1 MNIGIFGVGNFGATH
16 IKVLKE
22 IKEFNIIGFFDP
34 NTKRAKVIEERF
46 YVKLYTQP
54 DNLIEK
60 CDAIDVVSET
70 KTHFDI
76 IQMAIKHNKHIFI
89 EKPICIHKSE
99 LINLMKL
106 KSNYQPIIQVGHI
119 ERYNPAIQEGFKD
132 ISNIETIKTKR
143 TGPLNDRNSATSI
156 TLDFMI
162 HDIDLVLSLI
172 KEPIISIE
180 AVGLKQ
186 KNGLYNYVKSL
197 LLFENGAKA
206 ELIAERDNTINN
218 ERNMLITCRN
228 KTIEIDLLKRMTKT
242 IIKKE
247 AKSWQSENNINP
259 LKNQFVDFYHNI
271 TKNLTPIVGLTESC
285 KAVDT
290 ALKIDAILN
299 RKS

>member
-1 MNIGIFGVGNFGATH
+1 
-16 IKVLKE
+16 
-22 IKEFNIIGFFDP
+22 
-34 NTKRAKVIEERF
+34 
-46 YVKLYTQP
+46 
-54 DNLIEK
+54 
-60 CDAIDVVSET
+60 
-70 KTHFDI
+70 
-76 IQMAIKHNKHIFI
+76 
-89 EKPICIHKSE
+89 
-99 LINLMKL
+99 
-106 KSNYQPIIQVGHI
+106 YQPIIQVGHI

-197 LLFENGAKA
+197 LLFKNGAKA